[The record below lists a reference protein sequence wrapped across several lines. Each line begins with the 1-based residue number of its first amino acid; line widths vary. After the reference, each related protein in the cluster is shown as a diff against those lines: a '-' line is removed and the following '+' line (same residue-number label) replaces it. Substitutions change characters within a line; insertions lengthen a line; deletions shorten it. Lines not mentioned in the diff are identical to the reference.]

1 MSGWTR
7 VLNGW
12 LREAAPMAVTLGLVL
27 TVQTVAAQ
35 PFTVP
40 TASMVPT
47 ILVGDEVVASKFA
60 YGWGKYSSPIG
71 LMPDFSGRILD
82 RLPERGDVIVFQLP
96 RDPSITYVKRVIGLP
111 GDRIRMAGGQLYLN
125 DQLVPRRAEG
135 TVTADFHGRDQVF
148 VKYVESLPD
157 GRSHVIQKLP
167 GPQPL
172 DETPEFT
179 VPARHYF
186 MMGDNR
192 DDSLDSRVP
201 ASAGGVGFV
210 PEENL
215 IGRAD
220 VVLYSRNPE
229 VAWWDVAHWRRA
241 LRGQRTLSWIE

>member
-1 MSGWTR
+1 MTEWTGKFAFW
-7 VLNGW
+7 V
-12 LREAAPMAVTLGLVL
+12 RELAPLVATLGLVV

-60 YGWGKYSSPIG
+60 YGWSKYSSPVG

-96 RDPSITYVKRVIGLP
+96 RDPSVTYVKRVIGLP
-111 GDRIRMAGGQLYLN
+111 GDRIKMTDGELYLN
-125 DQLVPRRAEG
+125 GVPVPRHKLG
-135 TVTADFHGRDQVF
+135 TATADFHGRPQVF
-148 VKYVESLPD
+148 VRYSESLPD
-157 GRSHVIQKLP
+157 GRTHVIQKLA
-167 GPQPL
+167 GHQPL
-172 DETPEFT
+172 DDTPEMT
-179 VPARHYF
+179 VPPGHYF

-201 ASAGGVGFV
+201 ADEDGVGMV

-215 IGRAD
+215 VGRAD
-220 VVLYSRNPE
+220 VVLFSRDPK
-229 VAWWDVAHWRRA
+229 VAWWDVAHWGEA
-241 LRGQRTLSWIE
+241 FRGKRTLAWLE